1 MNEQRRALMAFSGI
15 FLATRRASA
24 VDPPAGDLLSR
35 IARARAQVRTLQG
48 PFTQTR
54 RIGLL
59 VSDVHSTGDLALTRP
74 SWLRWRLLPPDDVT
88 FWVGPE
94 GLAYRSAHGQGR
106 LAATSAGIAAALD
119 DLCTLIGG
127 DLTKLDG
134 RWSLRVLHDGPGG
147 VEVEASARDG
157 SPALAR
163 TMTFG
168 LTPDLTRPTHVL
180 LVEGARDRTDIQFG
194 DLGVNEP
201 IDDAGMRPP

>member
-1 MNEQRRALMAFSGI
+1 LNRRRALIAFSGL

-24 VDPPAGDLLSR
+24 AGDLLSR
-35 IARARAQVRTLQG
+35 IAGARAQVHTLQG

-59 VSDVHSTGDLALTRP
+59 VSDVRSSGDLALTRP
-74 SWLRWRLLPPDDVT
+74 NWLRWRLSPPDDVT

-94 GLAYRSAHGQGR
+94 GLSYRSAHGQGR
-106 LAATSAGIAAALD
+106 LPSTGAGIAPALD

-127 DLTKLDG
+127 DLTKLYG
-134 RWSLRVLHDGPGG
+134 RWSLRVVRDGASG

-157 SPALAR
+157 APAVR

-168 LTPDLTRPTHVL
+168 LTPDLTRPTRML
-180 LVEGARDRTDIQFG
+180 LVQGAHDWTDIQFG
-194 DLGVNEP
+194 QLRVNEA
-201 IDDAGMRPP
+201 IDDAGMVPP